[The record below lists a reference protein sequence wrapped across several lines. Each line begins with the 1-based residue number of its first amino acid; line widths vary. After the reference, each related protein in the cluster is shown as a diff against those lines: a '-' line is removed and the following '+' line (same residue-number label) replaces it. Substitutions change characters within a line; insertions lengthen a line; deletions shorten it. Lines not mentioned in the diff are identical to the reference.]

1 MPPLNPP
8 RVQALRSLISEF
20 LTQRRDDKLE
30 KLKDDAEGQSKAA
43 ALRLQFAPDAW
54 LADAAGRATQIQIAT
69 HFKPIP
75 PDIKSSSLYCKPNTL
90 PLTDAVSS
98 RTLGMAFEPD
108 VVGNAAALDVYKF
121 LKLSLDGH
129 SLLELALDEDVDFAA
144 ALHDDPVV
152 ARQWMQAFASLAER
166 RGPPASH
173 TLAKQIYW
181 LTTDDPHDPQS
192 FHLLAPLYPTSLVH
206 RVYQQV
212 QDDRFSDEA
221 KAARAARKAGDFHLR
236 PVREYS
242 QLAVQKLG
250 GTKPQNISQL
260 NSERRGDNYLL
271 ASLPPLWKS
280 LPARPLLGV
289 DDLSKPLER
298 RPPVRAALKALRRF
312 LESEPPANMDTRQR
326 VQSWIDGLIDEWL
339 QFRAELLN
347 LEPGWSEADECQL
360 SRAQVLWLD
369 PDAAKAL
376 PAERDVVCEAVAKDF
391 ANWINRHL
399 RNPLPV
405 GDPEFDR
412 WYRLALEQFL
422 DQEREAT

>member
-1 MPPLNPP
+1 MAPLSPQ
-8 RVQALRSLISEF
+8 RVQSLRSLISEF
-20 LTQRRDDKLE
+20 LEQRRDDKLE
-30 KLKDDAEGQSKAA
+30 KLKDDAEGQSKTAT
-43 ALRLQFAPDAW
+43 LRLQFIPSTW

-75 PDIKSSSLYCKPNTL
+75 PDIKSSSLYCMPNTL

-98 RTLGMAFEPD
+98 RTLGTEFEVD
-108 VVGNAAALDVYKF
+108 VVGNAAVLDVYKF
-121 LKLSLDGH
+121 LKLSLDGR
-129 SLLELALDEDVDFAA
+129 SLLELALDEDIEFAA
-144 ALHDDPVV
+144 ALHEDTVL
-152 ARQWMQAFASLAER
+152 AREWMQAFAGLAER
-166 RGPPASH
+166 RGPLASH
-173 TLAKQIYW
+173 TLAKQVYW

-212 QDDRFSDEA
+212 QEDRFSDEA
-221 KAARAARKAGDFHLR
+221 KAARAARKAGGFHPR

-260 NSERRGDNYLL
+260 NTERHGDNYLL
-271 ASLPPLWKS
+271 ASLPPVWKS
-280 LPARPLLGV
+280 LPVRPLLGV
-289 DDLSKPLER
+289 ESLSKPLER
-298 RPPVRAALKALRRF
+298 RSQVRVALKALRRF
-312 LESEPPANMDTRQR
+312 LESEPPANIDTRQR

-339 QFRAELLN
+339 QFRAEMLSLA
-347 LEPGWSEADECQL
+347 PGWTEADECQL

-369 PDAAKAL
+369 PDAAEAV
-376 PAERDVVCEAVAKDF
+376 PAEYDAACDAVARDF
-391 ANWINRHL
+391 ARWVNEHL

-422 DQEREAT
+422 DQEREAA